1 MDTLGD
7 KIYKLRKQLGFSQEE
22 LGFRI
27 GVTRQTISKWEMNT
41 MQPSAENI
49 IALYSIFNVSA
60 DTFLINKNKSSEIEV
75 NEIAA
80 TENSAKTNKKIYLVL
95 AIILSVVIVALSI
108 LAICMSF
115 VAFTPNIGVSTTRTS
130 SFDTILVYSL
140 FGLLFIMLIVDII
153 LYVKYFKSKKVNK
166 S

>member
-49 IALYSIFNVSA
+49 IALCSIFNVSA

-80 TENSAKTNKKIYLVL
+80 TENSAKTNKFS
-95 AIILSVVIVALSI
+95 LSNNFIS
-108 LAICMSF
+108 CDSSF
-115 VAFTPNIGVSTTRTS
+115 VNISNLYELCC
-130 SFDTILVYSL
+130 IYS
-140 FGLLFIMLIVDII
+140 
-153 LYVKYFKSKKVNK
+153 
-166 S
+166 